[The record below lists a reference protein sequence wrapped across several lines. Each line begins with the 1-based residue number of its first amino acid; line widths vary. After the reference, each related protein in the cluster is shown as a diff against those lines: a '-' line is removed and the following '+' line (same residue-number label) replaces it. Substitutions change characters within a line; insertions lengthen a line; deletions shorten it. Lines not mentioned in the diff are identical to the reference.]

1 MTVSKNTN
9 IKNDDLKKQVLGN
22 EKKKKYFSSKFKKI
36 ENRVL
41 ASLKLQKTDEALK
54 DVTIW
59 ALVIGSSDIHYEVY
73 ETSVTIRFR
82 IDWFLVPIFNLKS
95 SEYKLILERLKY
107 SAGLKLNITNI
118 PQDGKYVLGIENK
131 KIDVRVSTL
140 PTKYWENVVCRLLD
154 SSIAI

>member
-140 PTKYWENVVCRLLD
+140 PTKYWENECL
-154 SSIAI
+154 